1 MITKNR
7 YNEEETSGEFA
18 TSSFTIKASAE
29 AFRAISDRLYTD
41 KPMAVIREICCN
53 AIDAHKSSGNEN
65 PYEVHLPT
73 YEEPYLSIKDY
84 GTGLSEEDVRGLY
97 STVFESTKRNSNETV
112 GYYGVGRL
120 SIAAYT
126 DSFTVSSRYNGILSV
141 YNIFI
146 NGKGIPSVAKL
157 SEEPTSEPNGLEAS
171 CAVSLGDCNRFIEA
185 ARKFFAR
192 IEKLPK
198 FNTEFFP
205 TQIHYSSEGEGW
217 KSRRVNYGEQAGL
230 VAVVGPVAY
239 PVAVPSSSVPSELHY
254 LLSANLDLFFAIG
267 EVDVAMS
274 RESLS
279 LDESTI
285 EKIIGKLRQIHD
297 ESTAKLESELDKCAN
312 MFRARKYIEKVS
324 KEHGGLYYGVRPA
337 KLKYK
342 GEELLTLGTKVISS
356 AKDNLGNDVNTYA
369 KLAKFTTR
377 RGRDVLDIEEIGT
390 IQADKEYV
398 FFVGPKSVS
407 RAKLRAWINEH
418 DKNLVLFITD
428 KTASE
433 VLSEFGLEG
442 EQTISAADFPKAM
455 GRSFGYTDKG
465 LAPCLILSSGDN
477 TMSSNNWSLPE
488 EAPNPDEEVVYIK
501 MTRYGVNEAE
511 EVYSTWRKLIAIK
524 ECGGPEI
531 ELHGC
536 RSKLLKE
543 ATSNGNWIHFD
554 AWFKRE
560 CEKLRDKVGGLAE
573 LYEAHSQYR
582 NTSVVGLVKGL
593 PANHVIKKVMND
605 KCRSY
610 QHHSV
615 VAAHLNMTTDGLKN
629 TVAAKYPLLNLIS
642 CNPYAV
648 DEKQVM
654 DYIAMCELVVDEKEN
669 SATV

>member
-1 MITKNR
+1 MITQKHEINV
-7 YNEEETSGEFA
+7 ETSNDFPQ
-18 TSSFTIKASAE
+18 SSFTIEVNAE
-29 AFRAISDRLYTD
+29 AFRAISDKLYTD
-41 KPMAVIREICCN
+41 KPMAIVREIYTN
-53 AIDAHKSSGNEN
+53 AFDVHSLTNQALDIQ
-65 PYEVHLPT
+65 VHLPT

-84 GTGLSEEDVRGLY
+84 GTGLSEADIRGLY
-97 STVFESTKRNSNETV
+97 STLFKSTKRENNIEC
-112 GYYGVGRL
+112 GKFGVGKCSVL
-120 SIAAYT
+120 SYT
-126 DSFTVSSRYNGILSV
+126 DSFTVSSRYNGILFV
-141 YNIFI
+141 YNVFI

-157 SEEPTSEPNGLEAS
+157 SEEPTDEPNGLEVS
-171 CAVSLGDCNRFIEA
+171 CAVSLSDCNRFVEA
-185 ARKFFAR
+185 ASKFFAR

-205 TQIHYSSEGEGW
+205 TQIQYVAEGDGW
-217 KSRRVNYGEQAGL
+217 KARRVNYGEQAGL

-254 LLSANLDLFFAIG
+254 LLSANLDLFFNIG

-285 EKIIGKLRQIHD
+285 EKIIKKLRQIHD
-297 ESTAKLESELDKCAN
+297 ESTTKLESELDKSAN

-342 GEELLTLGTKVISS
+342 GEELLTLGTKVISV

-428 KTASE
+428 KVASE

-442 EQTISAADFPKAM
+442 EQTISSADFPKAV

-465 LAPCLILSSGDN
+465 LAPCLVLSSG
-477 TMSSNNWSLPE
+477 SSSLNSDDWRLPE
-488 EAPNPDEEVVYIK
+488 EAPSPDEEVVYIK
-501 MTRYGVNEAE
+501 MTRYGVNDGE
-511 EVYSTWRKLIAIK
+511 ETWNTYRKLTAIK

-543 ATSNGNWIHFD
+543 ASANANWIHFND
-554 AWFKRE
+554 WFKRE

-573 LYEAHSQYR
+573 LYEAHNEY
-582 NTSVVGLVKGL
+582 KGHRVEERVSSL
-593 PANHVIKKVMND
+593 PAKHIIKKVTD
-605 KCRSY
+605 KKCEKY
-610 QHHSV
+610 QFHSV
-615 VAAHLNMTTDGLKN
+615 VAAHLNLVTDGLKK
-629 TVAAKYPLLNLIS
+629 TVAAKYPLFKMIS
-642 CNPYAV
+642 NNYYEVTDEQVADYISLCESAV
-648 DEKQVM
+648 DK
-654 DYIAMCELVVDEKEN
+654 KEN
-669 SATV
+669 SAIL